1 MYVDQSLLLPE
12 SSFLDRFTDAA
23 WEAVRDAPSE
33 EAYARHTHLNNA
45 LLDLKSGAVKTTREI
60 KPGDPL
66 LLIQRLGRFI
76 KPDKAP
82 RGRVGQSSL
91 ESERR

>member
-1 MYVDQSLLLPE
+1 MYFDQRLLLPE

-33 EAYARHTHLNNA
+33 EAYARHMHLNNA

-66 LLIQRLGRFI
+66 LLTKTWAFHQARQGTERAGR
-76 KPDKAP
+76 PE
-82 RGRVGQSSL
+82 Q
-91 ESERR
+91 SERP